1 MTQMTWHCMTWAAA
15 LLTNSWAPPISLILW
30 SPSIELKNAYYSLK
44 KPHKHF
50 CSFLKLNFAFML
62 VLSIPSTTSTL
73 NYTSVGT
80 KPTTGRRH
88 GMDWTLTTAKKM
100 SLPVLSGTL
109 RGIRGFW
116 RLVGRGEWR
125 GRDCRGSTEVRDGL
139 EGANYQT
146 WIFKIEIKKN
156 PTRFSPD
163 SLSFQVMK
171 RRWALGT
178 W

>member
-1 MTQMTWHCMTWAAA
+1 
-15 LLTNSWAPPISLILW
+15 
-30 SPSIELKNAYYSLK
+30 
-44 KPHKHF
+44 
-50 CSFLKLNFAFML
+50 ML

-146 WIFKIEIKKN
+146 
-156 PTRFSPD
+156 
-163 SLSFQVMK
+163 
-171 RRWALGT
+171 
-178 W
+178 

>member
-1 MTQMTWHCMTWAAA
+1 MTQMTWHCMTWTAA

-73 NYTSVGT
+73 NTSVRYETYDRATSRDGLDT
-80 KPTTGRRH
+80 NNC
-88 GMDWTLTTAKKM
+88 KKM

-109 RGIRGFW
+109 RGIRRFW

-139 EGANYQT
+139 DGANYQT